1 MFMLFCSFVVF
12 AMKSR
17 ADAAEAGDVASFEIG
32 GAKLSVIVENE
43 SENEVK
49 ILINASDED
58 MKKYLPT
65 GRAVSTVTVSVLE
78 VGDEKILFDTGFG
91 RSIES
96 GLKKIGLT
104 AADITKVFITHAHGD
119 HIGGLLKDGAR
130 TWPNAK
136 VFASKKEF
144 EWSSQLRDMLKMYG
158 DDVVLFEPGT
168 FESKGEALAA
178 NVYPIAAYGHT
189 PGHTVY
195 DLVANGE
202 ELIIWGDI
210 AHVMAVQMARPDI
223 SVTYDSDPK
232 EAAKARRA
240 VLEYAADKN
249 AAVAGMH
256 IAYPSAGKITR
267 EGDGFVFTKLR

>member
-65 GRAVSTVTVSVLE
+65 GRAVSAVTVSVLE

-130 TWPNAK
+130 AWPNAK

-144 EWSSQLRDMLKMYG
+144 EWSSQLRDMLKSYG
-158 DDVVLFEPGT
+158 DDVVLFEPAS
-168 FESKGEALAA
+168 FESKGDALAE
-178 NVYPIAAYGHT
+178 NIYPIAAYGHT
-189 PGHTVY
+189 PGHTVF
-195 DLVANGE
+195 DFVSKGE

-210 AHVMAVQMARPDI
+210 AHVMAIQMARPDI
-223 SVTYDSDPK
+223 SVAYDSDPK
-232 EAAKARRA
+232 EAATARRA
-240 VLEYAADKN
+240 VLEYAAKN
-249 AAVAGMH
+249 NATVAGMH
-256 IAYPSAGKITR
+256 IAYPSAGKIVR
-267 EGDGFVFTKLR
+267 EDDGFVFTKIR